1 MKIYCPN
8 CGSDNIFFVLPQTWS
23 KYECRDC
30 GYIGA
35 LVISDGELAEEIRN
49 KWMNEKGGENDEQDA
64 SDEDE
69 P

>member
-1 MKIYCPN
+1 MKVYCPN

-35 LVISDGELAEEIRN
+35 LVISDGELAKEIRDE
-49 KWMNEKGGENDEQDA
+49 WMNEKGGENDEQGV
-64 SDEDE
+64 SDEEE

>member
-1 MKIYCPN
+1 
-8 CGSDNIFFVLPQTWS
+8 VLPQTWS

-49 KWMNEKGGENDEQDA
+49 KWRNEKGGENDDQDT
-64 SDEDE
+64 SDEEE

>member
-1 MKIYCPN
+1 MKVYCPN

-49 KWMNEKGGENDEQDA
+49 KWMNEKGVENDDQGT
-64 SDEDE
+64 SDEEE